1 MNAAQIGLPKY
12 QHFIPHFFLAAETRG
27 WVWHTREVDLP
38 QGAVALQGI
47 GQVAGPL
54 TADAVG
60 CMEAD
65 GSYAARCVTAE
76 QWLH

>member
-1 MNAAQIGLPKY
+1 MRLKSASQNTSTLFRI
-12 QHFIPHFFLAAETRG
+12 FFLAAETRG